1 MARNQ
6 TTWQKGQSG
15 NPKGR
20 PRKPRALTQIL
31 KRALNKTT
39 TGSPQA
45 TKKTA
50 RKRLLA
56 DHVAEFVTT
65 GKVTLPDGT
74 QLRAETITEWFTAVK
89 WLYTHLDGPAP
100 KPIEVSGPEGTPLLP
115 LPALVTALQEAAA
128 IIDEDAVFNDDPTL
142 EPDDNPD

>member
-6 TTWQKGQSG
+6 TTWTKGQSG
-15 NPKGR
+15 NPRGR
-20 PRKPRALTQIL
+20 PSQSRALTQIL
-31 KRALNKTT
+31 KRSLNKTIE
-39 TGSPQA
+39 GSPQA
-45 TKKTA
+45 TKRTA

-74 QLRAETITEWFTAVK
+74 TLRAESITEWFTAVK

-115 LPALVTALQEAAA
+115 LPALVAALQEAAVA
-128 IIDEDAVFNDDPTL
+128 LDSDIDDQPDS
-142 EPDDNPD
+142 EPGYVIDG